1 MFYFFSAIS
10 KKAPAIIK
18 ITIDANLEMS
28 KRSGGK
34 NGIKFIPNHDN
45 TKFMKQHSMTILTI
59 ICPGVENNRF
69 INPLTQSSHFFSVKS
84 TNIS

>member
-1 MFYFFSAIS
+1 PTVPTFFHFSKFSHFFSAINN
-10 KKAPAIIK
+10 KTPPIIK

-45 TKFMKQHSMTILTI
+45 PKFAMQHTIKILTI
-59 ICPGVENNRF
+59 IGNGF
-69 INPLTQSSHFFSVKS
+69 INTPS
-84 TNIS
+84 